1 MRRAANSASIVTVA
15 ALLPQVKGKIA
26 KARIALGGCGEK
38 PVLAVKAAASLE
50 GQKRDADAIA
60 KAGAL
65 LIKDAAPFTD
75 AYASAWYRARV
86 LPVHFR
92 RAILG
97 E

>member
-15 ALLPQVKGKIA
+15 ALLPQSKGRVA
-26 KARIALGGCGEK
+26 KARIALGGCGDK
-38 PVLAVKAAASLE
+38 PVLAVKAAAVLE
-50 GQKRDADAIA
+50 GQKLDAEAIA

-65 LIKDAAPFTD
+65 LIQDAEPFTD

-92 RAILG
+92 RAVLG

>member
-1 MRRAANSASIVTVA
+1 MRRAANSASIVTIA
-15 ALLPQVKGKIA
+15 ALLPQSKGRIA
-26 KARIALGGCGEK
+26 RARIALGGCGAK
-38 PVLAVKAAASLE
+38 PVRALKAESALD
-50 GQKRDADAIA
+50 GQKLDADSIA

-65 LIKDAAPFTD
+65 LIEDAAPFTD

-86 LPVHFR
+86 LSVHFR